1 MTGAPAQQLK
11 RELGIGGATMMGL
24 GSMVGTGV
32 FVSIGIAAGVAG
44 PAVILA
50 IVVAAAVATC
60 NALSSAQLAASHAVS
75 GGTYEYGYRY
85 LNPALGFTAG
95 WMFLCAKTAS
105 AATAALGFGGYLL
118 RLLGADLALMPW
130 LAVGAVALFTILVLS
145 GIRRSSLLNILI
157 VSITLLAL
165 GSFVLLGLPT
175 ALAGGATNL
184 SPILPASETGGVEA
198 FLYATALMFVAYT
211 GYARIAT
218 LGEEVKEPKR
228 TIPRAIIVTLFVTA
242 ILYILVA
249 LVAIGS
255 VGADRFANAPGAQAT
270 PLELAARAMDLP
282 LLAGLVAVGAVT
294 AMLGVLL
301 NLIIGLS
308 RVVLAMGRHGDLPPL
323 FARLSRE
330 GAAPAVA
337 VIAVGIVVACL
348 ASIGSV
354 ETTWAFS
361 AFTVLIYY
369 AITNL
374 AALRLPREQRL
385 FPVWVAGA
393 GLAAC
398 LFLAFWVPVSIWAV
412 GLGLIVAGLAFKALA
427 PRLWKTA
434 DRSRHNEI

>member
-1 MTGAPAQQLK
+1 
-11 RELGIGGATMMGL
+11 MMGL

-50 IVVAAAVATC
+50 IVIAAALAAC

-105 AATAALGFGGYLL
+105 AATAALGFGGYFL
-118 RLLGADLALMPW
+118 RLVGAEPSRVPW
-130 LAVGAVALFTILVLS
+130 LAVAAVALFTLLVLG
-145 GIRRSSLLNILI
+145 GIRRSSWMNTTI

-165 GSFVLLGLPT
+165 GAFIAFGLPRVIGVGT
-175 ALAGGATNL
+175 ANLAPL
-184 SPILPASETGGVEA
+184 LPSAETGGMHG

-218 LGEEVKEPKR
+218 LGEDVIEPRR
-228 TIPRAIIVTLFVTA
+228 TIPRAIIVTLILAAV
-242 ILYILVA
+242 LYILVA
-249 LVAIGS
+249 VVAIGS
-255 VGADRFANAPGAQAT
+255 VGADRLANASIAQAT
-270 PLELAARAMDLP
+270 PLEAAARAMGAP
-282 LLAGLVAVGAVT
+282 LLATLIALGAVA

-301 NLIIGLS
+301 NLILGLS
-308 RVVLAMGRHGDLPPL
+308 RVVLAMGRQSDLPPM
-323 FARLSRE
+323 FARLSR
-330 GAAPAVA
+330 GGTAPAAA
-337 VIAVGIVVACL
+337 VVAVGIVVAAL
-348 ASIGSV
+348 ASVGSI

-385 FPVWVAGA
+385 YPAWVAGA

-398 LFLAFWVPVSIWAV
+398 LFLAFWVPAAIWAA
-412 GLGLIVAGLAFKALA
+412 GLGLILVGLAWKAIA
-427 PRLWKTA
+427 PRLWTAA
-434 DRSRHNEI
+434 DRRKHS

>member
-1 MTGAPAQQLK
+1 MQQLK

-32 FVSIGIAAGVAG
+32 FVSIGIAAGIAG

-50 IVVAAAVATC
+50 IIVAAAVATC

-85 LNPALGFTAG
+85 LNPTLGFTAG

-130 LAVGAVALFTILVLS
+130 LAVGAVALFTTLVLY
-145 GIRRSSLLNILI
+145 GIRRSSAMNILI

-165 GSFVLLGLPT
+165 GSFILFGLPT
-175 ALAGGATNL
+175 TLERGSGTSRPL
-184 SPILPASETGGVEA
+184 LPAAESGGMQA
-198 FLYATALMFVAYT
+198 YLYATALMFVAYT

-218 LGEEVKEPKR
+218 LGEEVKEPER
-228 TIPRAIIVTLFVTA
+228 TIPRAIIATLIVTA
-242 ILYILVA
+242 FLYILVA
-249 LVAIGS
+249 VVAIGI
-255 VGADRFANAPGAQAT
+255 VGAEPLANAPAAQAT
-270 PLELAARAMDLP
+270 PLEFAARAMDAL
-282 LLAGLVAVGAVT
+282 LLARIVAVGAVT

-308 RVVLAMGRHGDLPPL
+308 RVVLAMGRQGDLPPL
-323 FARLSRE
+323 FARLSGE
-330 GAAPAVA
+330 GTAPAAA
-337 VIAVGIVVACL
+337 VIAVGIVVAGL
-348 ASIGSV
+348 ASVGSV

-385 FPVWVAGA
+385 FPARIAAA

-398 LFLAFWVPVSIWAV
+398 LLLAFWVPVAIWVAGLALIAV
-412 GLGLIVAGLAFKALA
+412 GLAFKALA
-427 PRLWKTA
+427 PRLWEAGKI
-434 DRSRHNEI
+434 EG

>member
-1 MTGAPAQQLK
+1 MSSAPAKQLK
-11 RELGIGGATMMGL
+11 RELGLGGATMMGL

-44 PAVILA
+44 PTVILA
-50 IVVAAAVATC
+50 IAVAAAVATC

-118 RLLGADLALMPW
+118 RLLGADLGLMPW
-130 LAVGAVALFTILVLS
+130 LAVGATLLFTILVLG
-145 GIRRSSLLNILI
+145 GIRRTSWMNIAI
-157 VSITLLAL
+157 VSVTLVAL
-165 GSFVLLGLPT
+165 GSFILFGLPR
-175 ALAGGATNL
+175 AIDGGSANL
-184 SPILPASETGGVEA
+184 TPLLPSAETGGA
-198 FLYATALMFVAYT
+198 QGFLYATALMFVAYT

-218 LGEEVKEPKR
+218 LGEEVTEPRR
-228 TIPRAIIVTLFVTA
+228 TIPRAIIITLILTG

-270 PLELAARAMDLP
+270 PLELAARAMDAP
-282 LLAGLVAVGAVT
+282 LLANLVAIGAIT

-308 RVVLAMGRHGDLPPL
+308 RVVLAMGRQGDLPPL

-330 GAAPAVA
+330 GAAPAAA
-337 VIAVGIVVACL
+337 VIAVGVVVAVL

-361 AFTVLIYY
+361 AFSVLIYY

-385 FPVWVAGA
+385 YPAWVAIA

-398 LFLAFWVPVSIWAV
+398 LFLAFWVPVEIWAV
-412 GLGLIVAGLAFKALA
+412 GLALIVVGLIWKILT
-427 PRLWKTA
+427 PRLWTA
-434 DRSRHNEI
+434 SKGNTLS